1 VIRVTYFTE
10 VTSSWCY
17 WAEPAW
23 AEIKQRYAGRAEFQ
37 WKIALLDAQSLPVSR
52 EQLEWFYRRSGTI
65 VRSPFMLNSGWYEK
79 GVSEYLVANVVAEAA
94 KDLGVTDDR
103 VRLAI
108 THAAL
113 REGCK
118 VTDLDTVIG
127 IAARAGSSSSAKL
140 KTRAKDKEVEK
151 RVRATTAEFHALQV
165 TQRPTFVVENGIGDK
180 AVLSGTWVAAPV
192 AAVIDSMLVDE
203 AAYTAWAAHV
213 GKPPSG

>member
-1 VIRVTYFTE
+1 MIRVTYFTE

-23 AEIKQRYAGRAEFQ
+23 AELKQRYAGRAEFE

-113 REGCK
+113 REGSK
-118 VTDLDTVIG
+118 VTDLSAVVA
-127 IAARAGSSSSAKL
+127 IAAKAGGLNSSKL
-140 KTRAKDKEVEK
+140 KTRAQNKEVEK
-151 RVRATTAEFHALQV
+151 RVRATTTEFHALQV
-165 TQRPTFVVENGIGDK
+165 TQRPTFVLENGIGDK
-180 AVLSGTWVAAPV
+180 GVLSGTWVAAPI
-192 AAVIDSMLVDE
+192 AAVIDSMLADE
-203 AAYTAWAAHV
+203 AAYGAWAAHV
-213 GKPPSG
+213 GKVPTA